1 MQSLLNFLSHPV
13 TLRIMGWLALMGFVT
28 VGAITLDLPLSWA
41 LIVLAVIA
49 LAMLTS
55 WGIRRAR
62 ARRAA
67 QQFEQA
73 LDAQNA
79 QASRLEEAR
88 KHREDVAVLRE
99 RMRKAIQ
106 TIKSSRL
113 GQTSGKAALYEL
125 PWYMVI
131 GNPAAGKS
139 SAIVKSGLRFPFS
152 DDTGNIIQ
160 GIGGTRNCDW
170 FFTSEGIL
178 IDTAGRYSVH
188 EEDRAEWL
196 GFLNLLKKFR
206 PKAPI
211 NGIVIAVS
219 VAELSSQRPEHNIQL
234 AKQLR
239 HRMQELTEKLEVIAP
254 VYVMFTK
261 ADLIS
266 GFVEFFEDRERS
278 ERDRVWGATLPYD
291 TEGRA
296 DAVGL
301 FERHFDELYEGLK
314 AASVARMSLHRG
326 EKLPPGVLTF
336 PLEFAG
342 LKPALSV
349 FMATLFEDNPYQ
361 YRPSFRGF
369 YFTSAVQEGEST
381 SRSSERVARRFG
393 LSLPSGTTASVYAH
407 AGFFLKELFSR
418 VIFADR
424 DLVRQHH
431 SKSKLRWRQAV
442 VLASVATLG
451 LCLAL
456 WTWSYANNR
465 QWVANIQR
473 DLDQVVRMQAASPDL
488 ASRLEALLILQ
499 DRLIQVQAVNR
510 ERPWALSFGLGQG
523 PQIEELLRREY
534 FHGVREVM
542 LKPVAQGI
550 ESYLSAVRENA
561 AQLQDS
567 PASGAAAA
575 IPVSAAPS
583 SPYTTASPTNVTDA
597 YNALKTYLMLADRQ
611 RTEPAHLSDQIT
623 RFWRG
628 WLEVNRGAMPRER
641 MLEVAERLITH
652 ATTQVRDPAFP
663 QVASNLALV
672 DETRAVLRNVV
683 RGMPARERVYTEI
696 KARAATRFA
705 PMTVARVLGESDR
718 HLLSGSHAVSGAFTR
733 QAWREYV
740 QGAIRDA
747 AHQAVQA
754 DDWVLKSTVHN
765 DLTLDGSPEQIQKAL
780 VEAYKSEYIAQ
791 WQRFLQGV
799 NVQTFGSF
807 EQAVVRMNRLGDPAS
822 SPLGRLLT
830 AVHEETSWDQAALA
844 SDRTAGVRRG
854 FGEWF
859 RQVVLRQAPA
869 QVHVRVQ
876 ATETGAPDRYQTLLV
891 SQAFEGISRLM
902 ATRDDGGSLMRSY
915 LEGLAKLRS
924 RFNQIHTQGEA
935 GPASVQLLQQTL
947 QGQSELAELLKLI
960 DEQMLNGLSDSAREG
975 LRPLLVRPLMQA
987 YDALIPTAEEEI
999 NRIWEAQVHG
1009 PFEATLADRYPFRPQ
1024 ARVEASASDIA
1035 KIFGPEGAVARFA
1048 DRTLGPL
1055 VIRRGDTLAPRTWA
1069 EMAIRLNPEFSARF
1083 ATWVGPLGATAGSS
1097 SSAGPDAGGDQTLFQ
1112 ILPQPAPGLTEYSLE
1127 IDGQVMRYRN
1137 TAAAWSHFVWPG
1149 PQNNLGV
1156 RLHGVTFDGS
1166 SVEFVH
1172 EPGRFGLERMVNSA
1186 QRRRI
1191 DAQTHELRWTR
1202 GPQSVAVHLRIIA
1215 SPGTTASGQSTGGG
1229 SLGGAPLPRAV
1240 AGTAFVR
1247 AANTRGSAQ

>member
-13 TLRIMGWLALMGFVT
+13 FLRIMGWLALMGFVT
-28 VGAITLDLPLSWA
+28 VGALSFDLPMIWAVALVLMIAVVMLASW
-41 LIVLAVIA
+41 LVRRWR
-49 LAMLTS
+49 S
-55 WGIRRAR
+55 RRASR
-62 ARRAA
+62 
-67 QQFEQA
+67 ELEEA

-79 QASRLEEAR
+79 QSSRLEEAR
-88 KHREDVAVLRE
+88 KHREDVLVLRE
-99 RMRKAIQ
+99 RMRKALQ
-106 TIKSSRL
+106 TIKGSRL

-139 SAIVKSGLRFPFS
+139 SAIVRSGLRFPFS
-152 DDTGNIIQ
+152 DDAGNIIQ

-170 FFTSEGIL
+170 FFTAEGIL

-188 EEDRAEWL
+188 EEDRGEWL
-196 GFLNLLKKFR
+196 GFLGLLKKYR

-219 VAELSSQRPEHNIQL
+219 VAELSSQRPEQNIHL

-291 TEGRA
+291 AEGRA
-296 DAVGL
+296 DTLGL

-349 FMATLFEDNPYQ
+349 FIATLFEDNPYQ

-369 YFTSAVQEGEST
+369 YFTSAVQEGESS
-381 SRSSERVARRFG
+381 SRASERVARRFG
-393 LSLPSGTTASVYAH
+393 LSLQSGTTASVYSH

-424 DLVRQHH
+424 DLVRQHR
-431 SKSKLRWRQAV
+431 SKSTQRWRQVTVIAGM
-442 VLASVATLG
+442 ATLG

-465 QWVANIQR
+465 QWVTNLQR
-473 DLDQVVRMQAASPDL
+473 DLDQVTRLQAASPDL

-499 DRLIQVQAVNR
+499 DRLIQVQALERN
-510 ERPWALSFGLGQG
+510 RPWALSFGLQQG
-523 PQIEELLRREY
+523 SQLEELLRREY

-542 LKPVAQGI
+542 LKPVAESI
-550 ESYLSAVRENA
+550 EAYLAAVRENA
-561 AQLQDS
+561 ALLQEGS
-567 PASGAAAA
+567 PSATTAAVAPAAAS
-575 IPVSAAPS
+575 SA
-583 SPYTTASPTNVTDA
+583 YTAASPTSVTDA

-611 RTEPAHLSDQIT
+611 RAEPGHLGDQIT

-628 WLEVNRGAMPRER
+628 WLEVNRGGMARER
-641 MLEVAERLITH
+641 MLEVAERLIAHTV
-652 ATTQVRDPAFP
+652 TQTQDPAFP
-663 QVASNLALV
+663 QLTNNLALV
-672 DETRAVLRNVV
+672 DETRGALRGVV
-683 RGMPARERVYTEI
+683 RGMPARERVYAEI
-696 KARAATRFA
+696 KARASTRFA
-705 PMTVARVLGESDR
+705 PMTVARALGEADR
-718 HLLSGSHAVSGAFTR
+718 DLLSGSHAVSGAFTR

-747 AHQAVQA
+747 AHQALQT

-780 VEAYKSEYIAQ
+780 TEAYKSEYIAQ
-791 WQRFLQGV
+791 WQRFVQGV
-799 NVQTFGSF
+799 NVQPFGSF

-822 SPLGRLLT
+822 SPLGRLV
-830 AVHEETSWDQAALA
+830 AVVHEETAWDQPPITTERSAAM
-844 SDRTAGVRRG
+844 RRG
-854 FGEWF
+854 FAEWF
-859 RQVVLRQAPA
+859 RQVVLRRAPP
-869 QVHVRVQ
+869 QVNVQ
-876 ATETGAPDRYQTLLV
+876 TGAEGSAPPDRAQGLLV
-891 SQAFEGISRLM
+891 SQAFSGISRLM
-902 ATRDDGGSLMRSY
+902 VARDDGGSLMRTY
-915 LEGLAKLRS
+915 LEGLARLRS

-947 QGQSELAELLKLI
+947 QGQSELSELLKLV
-960 DEQMLNGLSDSAREG
+960 DEQMLNGLGDSARDG

-987 YDALIPTAEEEI
+987 YDILIPSAEDEI

-1009 PFEATLADRYPFRPQ
+1009 PFEATLADRYPFKPQ
-1024 ARVEASASDIA
+1024 ARVEASASDLA

-1048 DRTLGPL
+1048 DKTLGPL

-1069 EMAIRLNPEFSARF
+1069 DMGIRLNPEFTARF
-1083 ATWVGPLGATAGSS
+1083 ANWVGPLGAAAGSGS
-1097 SSAGPDAGGDQTLFQ
+1097 TQHAEASAEQTLFQ

-1127 IDGQVMRYRN
+1127 IDGQALRYRN
-1137 TAAAWSHFVWPG
+1137 AAATWTHFVWPG
-1149 PQNNLGV
+1149 PQHTLGV
-1156 RLHGVTFDGS
+1156 RLHGVSFDGTT
-1166 SVEFVH
+1166 VEFLH

-1191 DAQTHELRWTR
+1191 DDQTHELRWTR
-1202 GPQSVAVHLRIIA
+1202 GNQSVAVHLRIIA
-1215 SPGTTASGQSTGGG
+1215 TPGATAKGQGNG
-1229 SLGGAPLPRAV
+1229 SAGLGSAPLPRTI
-1240 AGTAFVR
+1240 AGNGFARTSVTSGGAR
-1247 AANTRGSAQ
+1247 